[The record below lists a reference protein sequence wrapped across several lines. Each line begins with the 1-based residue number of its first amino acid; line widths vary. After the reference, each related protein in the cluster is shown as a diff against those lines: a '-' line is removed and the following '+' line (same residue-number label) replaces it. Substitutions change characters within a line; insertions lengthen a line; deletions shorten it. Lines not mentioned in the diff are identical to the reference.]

1 MDFCQVVFRN
11 ISQEMSVIMKL
22 SIIVPVYNSE
32 QYLKQTINS
41 IQSQTMSDYELI
53 LIDDGGFDQSS
64 KLCDEYAK
72 TDARIIVVHQTNK
85 GIGGARNQGLKLI
98 SGEYFGFVD
107 NDDIIHPQMYEALTG
122 AAEKENSDVVMSYEK
137 KLNENEPMPDI
148 RFDTTSIQVTKIDLD
163 TVYMNMF
170 SNSDTDGP
178 YMAVWNKIYRSSI
191 LKGVQFPLSG
201 SEDVAFNSR
210 FFVNT
215 KSFVRL
221 AQDINLYYW
230 VQRSSSEWHNQF
242 SNYQV
247 NTLKTYFIMSEEIS
261 RNAPQYSHYA
271 LIKTFRKIL
280 SSRYTY
286 RKTKYRAAIKE
297 IIKENKKSFF
307 VCFRKNK
314 SISKA
319 NKFVYMMC
327 YYCPVFYTAF
337 RLMNGG

>member
-1 MDFCQVVFRN
+1 
-11 ISQEMSVIMKL
+11 MKL

-32 QYLKQTINS
+32 QYLKQTIDC
-41 IQSQTMSDYELI
+41 ILSQTMSDFELI
-53 LIDDGGFDQSS
+53 LIDDGGSDKSS
-64 KLCDEYAK
+64 ELCDKYAK
-72 TDARIIVVHQTNK
+72 TDARIMVVHQTNK
-85 GIGGARNQGLKLI
+85 GIGGARNQGLKII
-98 SGEYFGFVD
+98 SGDYFGFVD
-107 NDDIIHPQMYEALTG
+107 NDDIIHPQMYEILVGVAD
-122 AAEKENSDVVMSYEK
+122 KENADVVMSYEK

-148 RFDTTSIQVTKIDLD
+148 RFDTKSIHSTKSDMD
-163 TVYMNMF
+163 AVYMNMF

-178 YMAVWNKIYRSSI
+178 YMAVWNKIYRRSI
-191 LKGVQFPLSG
+191 LNGIQFPLSG

-215 KSFVRL
+215 KTFIRL

-271 LIKTFRKIL
+271 LVKTFRKIL

-286 RKTKYRAAIKE
+286 RKTEYRDEIKE
-297 IIKENKKSFF
+297 IIRENKKTFF
-307 VCFRKNK
+307 ECFKKNK
-314 SISKA
+314 SISAA
-319 NKFVYMMC
+319 NKLVYMLC
-327 YYCPVFYTAF
+327 YYCPLLYTAF